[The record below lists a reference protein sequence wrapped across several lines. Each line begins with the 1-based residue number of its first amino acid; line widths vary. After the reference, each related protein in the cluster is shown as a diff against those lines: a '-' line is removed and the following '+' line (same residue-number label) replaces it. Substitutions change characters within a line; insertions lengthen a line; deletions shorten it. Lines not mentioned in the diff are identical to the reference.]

1 MQWFYVYA
9 LNSVSFAQI
18 FLPLQYY
25 IIFPRASAYLPLV
38 VHLYSLNLFAM
49 STPMFWITCIHGNGG
64 RQLKQFSGG
73 RFSLL
78 LYGVLFYLLPTVEF
92 FTELTFYPFIKE
104 SSVWSFGVVDI
115 GHQIIF
121 RFSICSLI
129 FMPVCT
135 LYGATYLNR
144 SLRLFNGLYFSAA
157 QSVLELLMHVI
168 AQVQINSSFRYC
180 QT

>member
-1 MQWFYVYA
+1 
-9 LNSVSFAQI
+9 
-18 FLPLQYY
+18 
-25 IIFPRASAYLPLV
+25 
-38 VHLYSLNLFAM
+38 
-49 STPMFWITCIHGNGG
+49 MFWITCIHGNGG

-135 LYGATYLNR
+135 LYGAIYLNR